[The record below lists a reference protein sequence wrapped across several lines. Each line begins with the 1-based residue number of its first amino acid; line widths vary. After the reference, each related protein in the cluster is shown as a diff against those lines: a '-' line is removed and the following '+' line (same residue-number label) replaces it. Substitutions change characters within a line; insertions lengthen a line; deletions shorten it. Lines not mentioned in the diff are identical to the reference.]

1 MPQHTPSLLASRFVA
16 LDDGTSL
23 DLATGGRVCIE
34 RRVLDPVAAAA
45 WPGMV
50 ARIWRLW
57 HPALATCVDF
67 GFASTTEWFEAYALR
82 APEAASDAPSAH
94 PGSTRAFLRAHDV
107 VCGLKPLELR
117 RRSVGLI
124 PTLPSDS
131 ESDVRAITAPGLGM
145 RLLPRPLEAHVL
157 TALDDRRAR
166 GPRIWNVDAVE
177 GSGWR
182 TSWRLVAREARLRGY
197 VPVHAAVLESAVRGQ
212 DGRHTSWLALLD
224 ASALLVLHERADW
237 QLPDRQGLARLLV
250 RLGGGES
257 AGTVVLD
264 VVRRGRPRPA
274 AHALEALPAEQ
285 LASAL
290 WVSPGCCSPQWLR
303 ARAVAASANGLP
315 GVFVGRVAA
324 RLGLRTDVPTVH
336 ERAPAFAETPRA
348 DSDTA
353 VDPTAALEKARALVA
368 AGRTASAQRHV
379 QRAAW
384 ACARRHAH
392 LGCARLLVEA
402 SRLAASRGD
411 MPQSRQ
417 WWREAGRLAPA
428 AQVAWLVDGAAD
440 VAEQWIRQAALADA
454 EYLLHSALGASRVL
468 DALPPPRL
476 IALLVTCLCWQA
488 RWAEAL
494 GHAASERAE
503 VAPQIAIAR
512 VWPRL
517 ELRDTAGAM
526 ADLRAA
532 ARCRPG
538 DATVAQLRIDVAS
551 GALDALMLAAHSH
564 ADARVSSLSQ
574 ADDDRVLVPA
584 EGLVKHGVALP
595 DPLIRKLRALTRR
608 DVARLVRARARLV
621 LALASARSADRPHI
635 EDDVARVARGTD
647 ARALVAGQA
656 LVSGWPTRSN
666 GENPPMLDDLVSVLR
681 ACQVH
686 EDPRAALP
694 SVCQLLQT
702 RLGASAVLVAG
713 AMAHGTLA
721 LARLGQRE
729 LTAVAERAAHLG
741 QSVVAC
747 ESGATDCAVPVRLGE
762 AVVGALAC
770 HWAMP
775 ESRLDPSHRA
785 LLEAAAIAVAPTV
798 RLAVELANRPAARP
812 EPSSLLGASQAMAE
826 LRAAVVA
833 ASRVPFTVLVEGESG
848 SGKELVAREIHRL
861 GPRRSRSFC
870 AVNCAALTDELCE
883 AELFGHAR
891 GAFTGA
897 MGERAGLFEDA
908 DGGTLFL
915 DEVSELSPRA
925 QAKLLRAIQ
934 EGEIRRLGET
944 RSRRVDVRMVAAT
957 NRPLADAV
965 AAGAFRADLR
975 YRLDVVHLTLPPL
988 RDRPDD
994 VPFLAQHF
1002 WERATQR
1009 VESHARLAPETLAA
1023 LARYDWPGNVREL
1036 QNALSALAVY
1046 APRHGVVRVSALPAA
1061 IKGGTPLSGVTLE
1074 QARRLV
1080 DERLVRAALAQTGG
1094 HRGRAATALGVTR
1107 QGLAKLVDRLQLET
1121 GPDRAAPAS

>member
-1 MPQHTPSLLASRFVA
+1 
-16 LDDGTSL
+16 
-23 DLATGGRVCIE
+23 
-34 RRVLDPVAAAA
+34 
-45 WPGMV
+45 
-50 ARIWRLW
+50 
-57 HPALATCVDF
+57 VDF

-82 APEAASDAPSAH
+82 PPDAAADPPSAH
-94 PGSTRAFLRAHDV
+94 HGSTQAFLRAHHV
-107 VCGLKPLELR
+107 ACGLKPLESR

-124 PTLPSDS
+124 PTLPPDS
-131 ESDVRAITAPGLGM
+131 GSNRRTATGPGLGL
-145 RLLPRPLEAHVL
+145 RLVPRPLEAHVL

-166 GPRIWNVDAVE
+166 GPRVWSIDAGV

-182 TSWRLVAREARLRGY
+182 TSWCLIAREARLRGY
-197 VPVHAAVLESAVRGQ
+197 VPVHAGVLESAVRRQ

-224 ASALLVLHERADW
+224 GSALLVLHERADW
-237 QLPDRQGLARLLV
+237 QVPDRQGLARLLV

-257 AGTVVLD
+257 AGSVVLD

-274 AHALEALPAEQ
+274 AHTLEALPVEQ
-285 LASAL
+285 LAGAL

-303 ARAVAASANGLP
+303 ARAAAASANGLP
-315 GVFVGRVAA
+315 GPFVARVAM

-336 ERAPAFAETPRA
+336 ERAPAFAETPRV
-348 DSDTA
+348 DSGTEI
-353 VDPTAALEKARALVA
+353 DPTGTLEKAKVLAS
-368 AGRTASAQRHV
+368 AGRTAAAQRHV

-384 ACARRHAH
+384 ALARRRAH

-411 MPQSRQ
+411 LRQSRHC
-417 WWREAGRLAPA
+417 WREAGRLAPA
-428 AQVAWLVDGAAD
+428 AHAASLVDGAAD

-468 DALPPPRL
+468 DAQPPPRL
-476 IALLVTCLCWQA
+476 IALLATCLCWQA

-494 GHAASERAE
+494 GYATSDRAAVDA
-503 VAPQIAIAR
+503 QIAMSR

-517 ELRDTAGAM
+517 ELRDIAGGM

-532 ARCRPG
+532 ASRCGPG
-538 DATVAQLRIDVAS
+538 DAAVAQLRIDVAS
-551 GALDALMLAAHSH
+551 GSLNALMSAAHTH
-564 ADARVSSLSQ
+564 ADAPVSALSL
-574 ADDDRVLVPA
+574 ADDDRLLVPA
-584 EGLVKHGVALP
+584 EGLIKHGIALP
-595 DPLIRKLRALTRR
+595 EPLLRRLRALTRR
-608 DVARLVRARARLV
+608 DVARLVRARARLI
-621 LALASARSADRPHI
+621 LALASARDVDRPHI

-656 LVSGWPTRSN
+656 LVSAWPTLSDEGN
-666 GENPPMLDDLVSVLR
+666 QPMLDDLVAVLR
-681 ACQVH
+681 ACQAH
-686 EDPRAALP
+686 DDPRAALP
-694 SVCQLLQT
+694 SVCQLLHT
-702 RLGASAVLVAG
+702 RLHGSAVLVSG
-713 AMAHGTLA
+713 VSAHGTIA

-729 LTAVAERAAHLG
+729 LTAIAERAAHLG

-747 ESGATDCAVPVRLGE
+747 ESGATDCAMPVRLGE
-762 AVVGALAC
+762 AVIGALAC

-775 ESRLDPSHRA
+775 ESRLDPSHRT

-798 RLAVELANRPAARP
+798 RLAVELANRPAVRP
-812 EPSSLLGASQAMAE
+812 ETSSLLGASQAMAE
-826 LRAAVVA
+826 IRAAVEA
-833 ASRVPFTVLVEGESG
+833 ASRVPFTVLVDGESG

-861 GPRRSRSFC
+861 GPRRSRPFC
-870 AVNCAALTDELCE
+870 AVNCAALTDDLCE

-897 MGERAGLFEDA
+897 VGERAGLFEDA

-944 RSRRVDVRMVAAT
+944 RSRRVDVRLVAAT

-975 YRLDVVHLTLPPL
+975 YRLDVVHITLPPL

-994 VPFLAQHF
+994 VPLLARHF

-1009 VESHARLAPETLAA
+1009 VDSHARLAPETLAA

-1061 IKGGTPLSGVTLE
+1061 IGGGTPLGGVTLE

-1094 HRGRAATALGVTR
+1094 HRGRAASALGLTR
-1107 QGLAKLVDRLQLET
+1107 QGFAKLVDRLHLES
-1121 GPDRAAPAS
+1121 GSDRAAPAS